1 MNMKNCLTG
10 INKESKEEYII
21 GFTSVV
27 GDMLH
32 AGHSLMLDECKMY
45 CDYLYVGL
53 IDDPTKDRPEKN
65 KPVQSLFER
74 YQQLVSH
81 RAVDEVIPLDGE
93 DDLDLAIRS
102 LPINVRFVGED
113 YVGKDFTGKDTCEEL
128 NIKIIYNKRKH
139 NLSSSDLREKIYFEQ
154 SRKIRESLKE
164 EYGEK
169 V

>member
-1 MNMKNCLTG
+1 MRKELLKAMKNYLNG
-10 INKESKEEYII
+10 IKKSKPDFVI

-32 AGHSLMLDECKMY
+32 AGHTLMLDECKMH

-74 YQQLVSH
+74 YQQLASH

-93 DDLDLAIRS
+93 ADLDLAIRS
-102 LPINVRFVGED
+102 LPIDVRFVGED
-113 YVGKDFTGKDTCEEL
+113 YVGKNFTGKDTCDNL
-128 NIKIIYNKRKH
+128 GIKIIYNRRKH
-139 NLSSSDLREKIYFEQ
+139 NLSSTELRIRTEK
-154 SRKIRESLKE
+154 
-164 EYGEK
+164 GERTK
-169 V
+169 